1 MSGHPY
7 CSHCKYNLTGLT
19 ESSKCPECG
28 KPLVEVLTRDTF
40 DLAKLG
46 WGKRYKSSIILF
58 GLPLIH
64 IAMGPAE
71 DGPRGRARGI
81 LAIGDNARGL
91 IALGGNVIGIVAI
104 GGFARGLF
112 TVGGFSIGMIAY
124 GGCAFGV
131 FTYGGLSLALIA
143 AGGLSCGWIATG
155 GIAIGRYAT
164 GAMPIGSYLLGPGQ
178 NDPIAQAKFSE
189 WAWLLGGSPG
199 HIIFVPLL
207 WMAGVLLAL
216 LMLIGTMMLL
226 AYIRH
231 DDSAAT

>member
-1 MSGHPY
+1 MSGRPY
-7 CSHCKYNLTGLT
+7 CSHCKYDLTGLT

-28 KPLVEVLTRDTF
+28 KPLVEVLTRETL

-64 IAMGPAE
+64 IALGPAE

-81 LAIGDNARGL
+81 LAIGDSARGF
-91 IALGGNVIGIVAI
+91 IALGGQAIGIVAI
-104 GGFARGLF
+104 GGIAGGLF
-112 TVGGFSIGMIAY
+112 TIGGVSIGLVACGGCAIGGFSY
-124 GGCAFGV
+124 GGF
-131 FTYGGLSLALIA
+131 SLAWIA
-143 AGGLSCGWIATG
+143 AGGLACGWIATG
-155 GIAIGRYAT
+155 GLAIGRYAA
-164 GAMPIGSYLLGPGQ
+164 GGMPIGSYLLGPGQ
-178 NDPIAQAKFSE
+178 NDPVAQAKFSE
-189 WAWLLGGSPG
+189 WAWLLGGSAMG
-199 HIIFVPLL
+199 SMISPLA

-216 LMLIGTMMLL
+216 VVLIGTMMLW

>member
-1 MSGHPY
+1 MSGRPY
-7 CSHCKYNLTGLT
+7 CSHCKYDLTGLT

-28 KPLVEVLTRDTF
+28 KPLVEILTRETL

-81 LAIGDNARGL
+81 LAIGDDARGF
-91 IALGGNVIGIVAI
+91 IALGGKAFGIVAM
-104 GGFARGLF
+104 GGIACGLF
-112 TVGGFSIGMIAY
+112 SLGGVSLGLIACGGCALGGFS
-124 GGCAFGV
+124 
-131 FTYGGLSLALIA
+131 YGGLSLALIA
-143 AGGLSCGWIATG
+143 AGGLACGWIATG
-155 GIAIGRYAT
+155 GLAIGRYAA
-164 GAMPIGSYLLGPGQ
+164 GGMPIGTYLLGPGQ
-178 NDPIAQAKFSE
+178 NDPVAQAVFSD
-189 WAWLLGGSPG
+189 WAWLLGGSAVG
-199 HIIFVPLL
+199 SMVVPLF
-207 WMAGVLLAL
+207 WMAGVLMAL
-216 LMLIGTMMLL
+216 LVLIGTMMLL